1 MDSQIRCAAIAV
13 LAVTLIGSA
22 AGAQSPGVPTAQAP
36 GGEALAAREAAA
48 RRYLAVMTPTA
59 MMEEVS
65 LTTFRGLP
73 PVEAHEL
80 AKQFVEELRMDVLER
95 TMIEAIA
102 RNFTIAEIDALTEF
116 YASPHGRSA
125 MSKMSAYMADLT
137 PAMQSE
143 MHRALAIVRKRG
155 EDQPLAAPAPR

>member
-1 MDSQIRCAAIAV
+1 MDRFPRNAVIAAALATLLGSV
-13 LAVTLIGSA
+13 ALADAELAVAESG
-22 AGAQSPGVPTAQAP
+22 
-36 GGEALAAREAAA
+36 AAREAAA
-48 RRYLAVMTPTA
+48 RRYLAVLTPTA

-80 AKQFVEELRMDVLER
+80 AKQFVEELRMDVLEQA
-95 TMIEAIA
+95 MIDAIA
-102 RNFTIAEIDALTEF
+102 RNFSVAEIDALTAF

-137 PAMQSE
+137 PAMQGE
-143 MHRALAIVRKRG
+143 MHRALAIVRERG
-155 EDQPLAAPAPR
+155 EEWQPLAAPAPR